1 MKEKYIEYKRAL
13 QLQGGD
19 INDNLID
26 EEEAQQSN
34 RKSTQSKHT
43 DKLEH
48 FFIDHFACLKCV
60 FVYFN

>member
-19 INDNLID
+19 INDDLID
-26 EEEAQQSN
+26 QEEAQQSN

-43 DKLEH
+43 DTHRDILEST
-48 FFIDHFACLKCV
+48 
-60 FVYFN
+60 

>member
-43 DKLEH
+43 RIH
-48 FFIDHFACLKCV
+48 FSRPFCLLKVCV
-60 FVYFN
+60 CLF